1 MKDRSLVLPLVVLLA
16 VLLTLSGGCSRN
28 DSAAV
33 PPAEKVTTPPQDPVS
48 AVRFLL
54 QRGNVVAAA
63 QQADA
68 ALLRDPGDPGLLS
81 IAGDV
86 AVARRDA
93 TRAVE
98 LYELALAATE
108 NPDAEVLLKLGQE
121 YVNVGRPFES
131 IRVLK
136 VAVEAFPDVVDYRM
150 KLVGMQMAVGLE
162 FESRQQLQ
170 WLVQRGHGGLNLLIV
185 LSDLSRPQTVEST
198 CKYALKTYPA
208 DQRPNYSLARLP
220 AYHSEWKK
228 VASLLA
234 PVVKQHPD
242 FVPAQAL
249 YGRAL
254 FELQST
260 SELTQWFADLPSGI
274 DGQPQ
279 YWLTMGGVAE
289 QYGNLPMAARAYWKA
304 TLLDENSGEA
314 LLKLSV
320 CLAQLEQPDNARRLA
335 ERAAGI
341 TALRDEVDSLLSWK
355 NNSQSDAVS
364 IARGLEALGR
374 RWEATAWLQ
383 AAFRMSQN
391 PQQDLASI
399 YKALRAKLT
408 GATPWQIP
416 EFAVAKQIDLSSY
429 PRPIWLDLNPTSPE
443 VSDRAT
449 SRTMKFS
456 NQATERHLVHTCRLG
471 KSADEGG
478 GLTIYQSGA
487 GGVGVLDFDLNGWPD
502 LCLTSIDGSP
512 MKNDSSPNRIFRNL
526 DGVFSEVAE
535 SAVVGGRGFSQGI
548 AVGDYNADGFPD
560 LFVAN
565 IGRNQLLRNN
575 GDGTFSDTTQ
585 QMDLTDGE
593 WTSSAAFA
601 DIDGD
606 GLTDLFQLGYC
617 ETEKALQQLCVDAEL
632 KEPRSCAPLAFAA
645 QKDRVWRG
653 TADGGYEDVTSEW
666 LSRHESG
673 RGLGIVVGAL
683 DDRPGVDI
691 YVANDMT
698 ANHYWSMS
706 ESDQDHSIGAD
717 TEAAD
722 SEAADSEAA
731 DSDTLKRANGL
742 GQSRNRSEFKLS
754 EQASVRGLAVNGRS
768 LSQASMGIAAGDAD
782 QDGDLDF
789 LLTHFSGDYNTF
801 YEQVASG
808 MWADRSKRVGMIEPT
823 QTMLG
828 YGTQWIDA
836 DNDGIPELVV
846 ANGDIDDFTHR
857 SRLYQQP
864 AQLFQRQES
873 GTWDQASGDSLGD
886 YFEDDHLGRAV
897 AKLDANRDQ
906 KEDLVITHLFEPI
919 ALLVNETKTKNLQC
933 RFFLV
938 GTKSGRD
945 AIGSRV
951 TLQCE
956 GGNRVGH
963 LLAGDGFQCSN
974 ERCVSF
980 GLGAKSE
987 PCKVVVDWPDGTRE
1001 SFGKHELSG
1010 DYLVIQGSG
1019 KIFAH

>member
-1 MKDRSLVLPLVVLLA
+1 MVRVLL
-16 VLLTLSGGCSRN
+16 R
-28 DSAAV
+28 
-33 PPAEKVTTPPQDPVS
+33 
-48 AVRFLL
+48 
-54 QRGNVVAAA
+54 RGNVAAAA
-63 QQADA
+63 QQVDA
-68 ALLRDPGDPGLLS
+68 ALLRTPEDPELLS

-86 AVARRDA
+86 AVARGDA

-98 LYELALAATE
+98 LYELALAGAET
-108 NPDAEVLLKLGQE
+108 PDAGVLLKLGQE
-121 YVNVGRPFES
+121 YMNVGRPFES

-136 VAVEAFPDVVDYRM
+136 AAVEAYPEVVDYRM
-150 KLVGMQMAVGLE
+150 KLVGMQMVVGLE

-170 WLVQRGHGGLNLLIV
+170 WLVQRGNGGLNLLIV

-198 CKYALKTYPA
+198 CNYALKTYPA
-208 DQRPNYSLARLP
+208 DLRPNYSLARLP

-228 VASLLA
+228 VLELLA

-242 FVPAQAL
+242 FVPGQAL

-254 FELQST
+254 YELERT
-260 SELTQWFADLPSGI
+260 SELSEWFIGVPSGI
-274 DGQPQ
+274 ESQPQ

-289 QYGNLPMAARAYWKA
+289 QNGNLPMAARAYWKA

-320 CLAQLEQPDNARRLA
+320 TLAQLDQPDNARRLA

-341 TALRDEVDSLLSWK
+341 TALRDGVDSLLSWK
-355 NNSQSDAVS
+355 NNSQSDAVK

-383 AAFRMSQN
+383 AAFRMNQN
-391 PQQDLASI
+391 PQQDLASV
-399 YKALRAKLT
+399 YKSVRSNLT

-416 EFAVAKQIDLSSY
+416 ELAVTKQIDLSDY
-429 PRPIWLDLNPTSPE
+429 PQPIWLEAGSISP
-443 VSDRAT
+443 VVPDRAG
-449 SRTMKFS
+449 SPAMRFA
-456 NQATERHLVHTCRLG
+456 NQAAERQLVHTCRLNR
-471 KSADEGG
+471 SADEGG

-487 GGVGVLDFDLNGWPD
+487 GGVGVLDFDLDGWPD
-502 LCLTSIDGSP
+502 LCLTSIDGTP
-512 MKNDSSPNRIFRNL
+512 MKNDSSPNRLFRNL
-526 DGVFSEVAE
+526 DGVFSEVTE
-535 SAVVGGRGFSQGI
+535 SKAAGGRGFSQGL
-548 AVGDYNADGFPD
+548 AVGDYDADGFPD

-575 GDGTFSDTTQ
+575 GDGTFSDVTQ
-585 QMDLTDGE
+585 QVALNDE
-593 WTSSAAFA
+593 AWTSSAALA
-601 DIDGD
+601 DLDGD

-653 TADGGYEDVTSEW
+653 TADGEYVDVTSDW

-683 DDRPGVDI
+683 DDRPGVDV

-698 ANHYWSMS
+698 ANHYWSRGEGTWEGDS
-706 ESDQDHSIGAD
+706 ATAGDAADRNATESDSGGGGDGIRRPIVRD
-717 TEAAD
+717 D
-722 SEAADSEAA
+722 
-731 DSDTLKRANGL
+731 
-742 GQSRNRSEFKLS
+742 FKFS
-754 EQASVRGLAVNGRS
+754 EQASIRGLAVNERS

-808 MWADRSKRVGMIEPT
+808 VWADRSKRVGMIEPS
-823 QTMLG
+823 QAMLG

-836 DNDGIPELVV
+836 DNDGTPELVV

-864 AQLFQRQES
+864 AQLFQRQEGGMWGLAKS
-873 GTWDQASGDSLGD
+873 NSLGD
-886 YFEDDHLGRAV
+886 YFEREHLGRAV

-906 KEDLVITHLFEPI
+906 KPDLVITHLFEPI
-919 ALLVNETKTKNLQC
+919 ALLVNETKTDHPQC
-933 RFFLV
+933 RFFFV

-945 AIGSRV
+945 AIGARV

-980 GLGAKSE
+980 GLGTQSE

-1010 DYLVIQGSG
+1010 DYLVIQGSQE
-1019 KIFAH
+1019 IFAR

>member
-1 MKDRSLVLPLVVLLA
+1 MRNRSFVLSWLSLLAGLLVLA
-16 VLLTLSGGCSRN
+16 CGCNRK
-28 DSAAV
+28 DSAATT
-33 PPAEKVTTPPQDPVS
+33 PAENVATPPQDPVA
-48 AVRFLL
+48 AVQVLL
-54 QRGNVVAAA
+54 RRGNVVEAA
-63 QQADA
+63 QQVDA
-68 ALLRDPGDPGLLS
+68 ALLRSPEDPELLA

-86 AVARRDA
+86 AVARGDA

-98 LYELALAATE
+98 LYELAIAMTE
-108 NPDAEVLLKLGQE
+108 TPDARVLLKLGQE

-136 VAVEAFPDVVDYRM
+136 AAVEAYPDVADYRM

-170 WLVQRGHGGLNLLIV
+170 WLVQRGNGGLNLLIV

-198 CKYALKTYPA
+198 CNYALKTYPA
-208 DQRPNYSLARLP
+208 DLRPKYSLARLP

-228 VASLLA
+228 VEELLR

-242 FVPAQAL
+242 FLPGQAL

-254 FELQST
+254 KELQRRT
-260 SELTQWFADLPSGI
+260 ELSDWFKGVPAGI
-274 DGQPQ
+274 ESQPQ
-279 YWLTMGGVAE
+279 YWLTLGEVAE
-289 QYGNLPMAARAYWKA
+289 QNGNLPMAARAYWKA
-304 TLLDENSGEA
+304 TLLDENNGEA
-314 LLKLSV
+314 LLKLSIS
-320 CLAQLEQPDNARRLA
+320 LAQLDQPDKARRLA

-341 TALRDEVDSLLSWK
+341 TALRDGVDSLLSWK
-355 NNSQSDAVS
+355 NNSQSDAVN
-364 IARGLEALGR
+364 IARGLDAIGR

-383 AAFRMSQN
+383 AAFRMNQN

-399 YKALRAKLT
+399 YKSVRSTLT

-416 EFAVAKQIDLSSY
+416 ELAVAKQIDLSDY
-429 PRPIWLDLNPTSPE
+429 PEPIWMESGSITPAL
-443 VSDRAT
+443 SDRVG
-449 SRTMKFS
+449 SRAIRFD
-456 NQATERHLVHTCRLG
+456 NQAAERQLVHTCRLS

-487 GGVGVLDFDLNGWPD
+487 GGVAVLDFDLDGWPD
-502 LCLTSIDGSP
+502 VCLTSIDGGP
-512 MKNDSSPNRIFRNL
+512 MKNDSSPNPLFRNL
-526 DGVFSEVAE
+526 DGVFSNVTE
-535 SAVVGGRGFSQGI
+535 SSIIGGRGFSQGL
-548 AVGDYNADGFPD
+548 AVGDYDADGFPD

-575 GDGTFSDTTQ
+575 GDGTFTDVTQ
-585 QMDLTDGE
+585 QVALDGE
-593 WTSSAAFA
+593 AWTSSAAFA
-601 DIDGD
+601 DLDGD

-617 ETEKALQQLCVDAEL
+617 ETEKALQQLCMDAEL

-653 TADGGYEDVTSEW
+653 AADGSYVDVTADW
-666 LSRHESG
+666 LSGHESG

-683 DDRPGVDI
+683 DGRSGLDV

-698 ANHYWSMS
+698 ANHYWSR
-706 ESDQDHSIGAD
+706 SDRTQS
-717 TEAAD
+717 AAD
-722 SEAADSEAA
+722 AADNEPINHESSKLAIESA
-731 DSDTLKRANGL
+731 
-742 GQSRNRSEFKLS
+742 RSMNPPEFKLT
-754 EQASVRGLAVNGRS
+754 EQASIRGLAVNERS

-801 YEQVASG
+801 YEQVNAG
-808 MWADRSKRVGMIEPT
+808 MWADRSKRVGMIEPS
-823 QTMLG
+823 QAMLG

-836 DNDGIPELVV
+836 DNDGTSELVV

-864 AQLFQRQES
+864 AQLFQRQEG
-873 GTWDQASGDSLGD
+873 GTWGQVKSNSLGD
-886 YFEDDHLGRAV
+886 YFEREHLGRAV
-897 AKLDANRDQ
+897 ARLDANQDQ
-906 KEDLVITHLFEPI
+906 KPDLVITHLFEPI
-919 ALLVNETKTKNLQC
+919 ALLINETKTEYPQC
-933 RFFLV
+933 RFFFV

-945 AIGSRV
+945 AIGTRV
-951 TLQCE
+951 TLQ
-956 GGNRVGH
+956 GQGRDRVGH

-980 GLGAKSE
+980 GLGANSE
-987 PCKVVVDWPDGTRE
+987 ACNVVVDWPDGTRE

-1019 KIFAH
+1019 KLFEQ

>member
-1 MKDRSLVLPLVVLLA
+1 MVLSWGCNRKDSVA
-16 VLLTLSGGCSRN
+16 TT
-28 DSAAV
+28 
-33 PPAEKVTTPPQDPVS
+33 PAEKVANPPQDSVA
-48 AVRFLL
+48 AVRGLL
-54 QRGNVVAAA
+54 RRGDVAAA
-63 QQADA
+63 SRQVDA
-68 ALLRDPGDPGLLS
+68 ALLRSPEDPELLS

-86 AVARRDA
+86 AVARGDA

-108 NPDAEVLLKLGQE
+108 TPDAGVLLKLGQE

-136 VAVEAFPDVVDYRM
+136 AAVEAYPDVVDYRM
-150 KLVGMQMAVGLE
+150 KLVGMQMALGLE

-170 WLVQRGHGGLNLLIV
+170 WLVQRGNGGLNLLIV

-208 DQRPNYSLARLP
+208 DLRPNYSLARLP

-228 VASLLA
+228 VAVLLS
-234 PVVKQHPD
+234 PVVKKHPD
-242 FVPAQAL
+242 FVPGQAM

-254 FELQST
+254 YELQRT
-260 SELTQWFADLPSGI
+260 SELSEWFKSVPSGI
-274 DGQPQ
+274 ESQPQ

-289 QYGNLPMAARAYWKA
+289 QKGNLPMAARAYWKA
-304 TLLDENSGEA
+304 TLIDGNSGEA

-320 CLAQLEQPDNARRLA
+320 SLAQLDQPDNARRLA

-341 TALRDEVDSLLSWK
+341 TAMRDAVDSLLAWK
-355 NNSQSDAVS
+355 NNSQSDAVN
-364 IARGLEALGR
+364 IAESLEALGR

-383 AAFRMSQN
+383 AAFRMNQN
-391 PQQDLASI
+391 PQQDLTSI
-399 YKALRAKLT
+399 YKSVRANLT

-416 EFAVAKQIDLSSY
+416 ELAVAKQIDLSDY
-429 PRPIWLDLNPTSPE
+429 PQPAWLESGSSSPV
-443 VSDRAT
+443 VSDRAG
-449 SRTMKFS
+449 SRPIRFA
-456 NQATERHLVHTCRLG
+456 NQAAERQLVHTCRLS
-471 KSADEGG
+471 KSANEGD

-487 GGVGVLDFDLNGWPD
+487 GGVGVLDFDLDGWPD

-512 MKNDSSPNRIFRNL
+512 MKIDSSPNPLFRNL
-526 DGVFSEVAE
+526 DGVFLNVTE
-535 SAVVGGRGFSQGI
+535 SSVIGGRGFSQGL
-548 AVGDYNADGFPD
+548 AVGDYDADGFPD

-575 GDGTFSDTTQ
+575 GDGTFTDVTQ
-585 QMDLTDGE
+585 QVALAGE
-593 WTSSAAFA
+593 AWTSSAAFA
-601 DIDGD
+601 DLDGD

-617 ETEKALQQLCVDAEL
+617 ETEKALQQLCIDAEL
-632 KEPRSCAPLAFAA
+632 EEPRSCAPLAFAA

-653 TADGGYEDVTSEW
+653 AANGSYVDVTADW
-666 LSRHESG
+666 LSDHESG

-683 DDRPGVDI
+683 DDRSGLDV

-698 ANHYWSMS
+698 ANHYWSRS
-706 ESDQDHSIGAD
+706 DRTQNAADAAGNETINHDSSKLAIESDRSM
-717 TEAAD
+717 
-722 SEAADSEAA
+722 
-731 DSDTLKRANGL
+731 
-742 GQSRNRSEFKLS
+742 NRPEFKLT
-754 EQASVRGLAVNGRS
+754 EQASVRGLAVNERS

-801 YEQVASG
+801 YEQVDSG
-808 MWADRSKRVGMIEPT
+808 MWADRSKRVGMIEPS

-836 DNDGIPELVV
+836 DNDGTSELVV

-864 AQLFQRQES
+864 AQLFQRLET
-873 GTWDQASGDSLGD
+873 GTWGQVKSNSLGD
-886 YFEDDHLGRAV
+886 YFERDHLGRAI
-897 AKLDANRDQ
+897 ARFDANRDH
-906 KEDLVITHLFEPI
+906 KPDLVITHLFEPI
-919 ALLVNETKTKNLQC
+919 ALLVNETKTDHQQC
-933 RFFLV
+933 RFFFV
-938 GTKSGRD
+938 GTNSGRD
-945 AIGSRV
+945 AIGARV

-974 ERCVSF
+974 ERCVGF
-980 GLGAKSE
+980 GLGTLQE
-987 PCKVVVDWPDGTRE
+987 PCKVVVDWPDGTSE

-1019 KIFAH
+1019 ELFAR

>member
-1 MKDRSLVLPLVVLLA
+1 MKDRSFVLSLVSSLA
-16 VLLTLSGGCSRN
+16 VLLVLSCGCNRK
-28 DSAAV
+28 DSADTT
-33 PPAEKVTTPPQDPVS
+33 PARKVATPPQDPVA
-48 AVRFLL
+48 AVRVLL
-54 QRGNVVAAA
+54 RRGNVAAAA
-63 QQADA
+63 QQVDA
-68 ALLRDPGDPGLLS
+68 ALLRTPEDPELLS

-86 AVARRDA
+86 AVARGDA
-93 TRAVE
+93 ARAVE
-98 LYELALAATE
+98 LYELALAGAVT
-108 NPDAEVLLKLGQE
+108 PDAGVLLKLGQE
-121 YVNVGRPFES
+121 YMNVGRPFES

-136 VAVEAFPDVVDYRM
+136 AAVEAYPEVVDYRM

-170 WLVQRGHGGLNLLIV
+170 WLVQRGNGGLNLLIV

-198 CKYALKTYPA
+198 CNYALKTYPA
-208 DQRPNYSLARLP
+208 DLRPNYSLARLP
-220 AYHSEWKK
+220 AYHSEWKE
-228 VASLLA
+228 AAELLT
-234 PVVKQHPD
+234 PVVEQHPE
-242 FVPAQAL
+242 FVPGQAL

-254 FELQST
+254 FELQRT
-260 SELTQWFADLPSGI
+260 PELSEWLKGVPSGI
-274 DGQPQ
+274 ESEPQ

-289 QYGNLPMAARAYWKA
+289 QNGNLPMAARAYWKA

-320 CLAQLEQPDNARRLA
+320 TLAQLDQPDNARRLA

-341 TALRDEVDSLLSWK
+341 TALRDGVDSLLSWK
-355 NNSQSDAVS
+355 NNSQSDAVN
-364 IARGLEALGR
+364 IARGLEAMGR

-383 AAFRMSQN
+383 AAFRMTQN

-399 YKALRAKLT
+399 YKSVRSNLT

-416 EFAVAKQIDLSSY
+416 EFAVAKQIDLSNY
-429 PRPIWLDLNPTSPE
+429 PKPVWLDSGSVSPV
-443 VSDRAT
+443 VSSPVSTHPMR
-449 SRTMKFS
+449 FS
-456 NQATERHLVHTCRLG
+456 DQAAERQLVHTCRLS
-471 KSADEGG
+471 KSEDEGG

-487 GGVGVLDFDLNGWPD
+487 GGVAVLDFDLDGWPD

-512 MKNDSSPNRIFRNL
+512 MKKDSSPNRFFRNL
-526 DGVFSEVAE
+526 DGTFSDVTE
-535 SAVVGGRGFSQGI
+535 SSAIGGRGFSQGL
-548 AVGDYNADGFPD
+548 AVGDYDADGFPD

-575 GDGTFSDTTQ
+575 GDGTFSDITQ
-585 QMDLTDGE
+585 QVALADE
-593 WTSSAAFA
+593 VWTSSAALA
-601 DIDGD
+601 DLDGD

-617 ETEKALQQLCVDAEL
+617 ETEKALQELCVDAEL

-653 TADGGYEDVTSEW
+653 TADGSYVDVTADW

-683 DDRPGVDI
+683 DDRPGVDV

-698 ANHYWSMS
+698 ANHYWSRS
-706 ESDQDHSIGAD
+706 ESAQNTAGAAGSEPTDGDATDGDATDGGSHKVGIGP
-717 TEAAD
+717 
-722 SEAADSEAA
+722 
-731 DSDTLKRANGL
+731 R
-742 GQSRNRSEFKLS
+742 QSMNRPEFKLT

-808 MWADRSKRVGMIEPT
+808 MWADRSKRVGMIEPS
-823 QTMLG
+823 QAMLG

-836 DNDGIPELVV
+836 DNDGTSELVV

-857 SRLYQQP
+857 SRMYQQP
-864 AQLFQRQES
+864 AQMFQRQEG
-873 GTWDQASGDSLGD
+873 GTWGQAKSNSLGD
-886 YFEDDHLGRAV
+886 YFQRDHLGRAV

-906 KEDLVITHLFEPI
+906 KPDLVITHLFEPI
-919 ALLVNETKTKNLQC
+919 ALLVNETKTDHLQC
-933 RFFLV
+933 RFFFV

-945 AIGSRV
+945 AIGARV

-956 GGNRVGH
+956 GKDRVGH

-974 ERCVSF
+974 ERCVGF
-980 GLGAKSE
+980 GLGTQTE
-987 PCKVVVDWPDGTRE
+987 PCKVIVDWPDGTRE
-1001 SFGKHELSG
+1001 SFGKLELSG

-1019 KIFAH
+1019 KLFAR

>member
-1 MKDRSLVLPLVVLLA
+1 VKDRRFVLSLVSLLA
-16 VLLTLSGGCSRN
+16 VLLVLSCGCNRK
-28 DSAAV
+28 DSAATT
-33 PPAEKVTTPPQDPVS
+33 PAEKVVTSPQDPVA
-48 AVRFLL
+48 AVRILL
-54 QRGNVVAAA
+54 RRGNVAAA
-63 QQADA
+63 SQQVDA
-68 ALLRDPGDPGLLS
+68 ALLRSPEDPELLS

-86 AVARRDA
+86 AVARGDA

-108 NPDAEVLLKLGQE
+108 TPDAGVLLKLGQE

-136 VAVEAFPDVVDYRM
+136 AAVEAYPDVVDYRM

-170 WLVQRGHGGLNLLIV
+170 WLVQRGNGGLNLLIV

-198 CKYALKTYPA
+198 CNYALKTYPA
-208 DQRPNYSLARLP
+208 DLRPNYSLARLP

-228 VASLLA
+228 VAELLS
-234 PVVKQHPD
+234 PVVKKHPD
-242 FVPAQAL
+242 FVPGQAL

-254 FELQST
+254 HELQRT
-260 SELTQWFADLPSGI
+260 SELSEWFKGVPSGI
-274 DGQPQ
+274 ESQPQ

-289 QYGNLPMAARAYWKA
+289 QNGNLPMAARAYWKA
-304 TLLDENSGEA
+304 TLVDGNSGEA
-314 LLKLSV
+314 LLKLSAS
-320 CLAQLEQPDNARRLA
+320 LAQLDQPENARRLA

-341 TALRDEVDSLLSWK
+341 TAMRDAVDSLLAWK
-355 NNSQSDAVS
+355 NNSQSDAVNVAES
-364 IARGLEALGR
+364 LEALGR

-383 AAFRMSQN
+383 AAFRMNQN
-391 PQQDLASI
+391 PQQDLTSI
-399 YKALRAKLT
+399 YKSVRANLT

-416 EFAVAKQIDLSSY
+416 ELAVVKQIDLSDY
-429 PRPIWLDLNPTSPE
+429 PQPIWLESDSISPV
-443 VSDRAT
+443 VSDRAV
-449 SRTMKFS
+449 SRPIRFA
-456 NQATERHLVHTCRLG
+456 NQAAERQLVHTCRLR

-478 GLTIYQSGA
+478 GLAIYQSGA
-487 GGVGVLDFDLNGWPD
+487 GGVGVLDFDLDGWPD
-502 LCLTSIDGSP
+502 LCLTSIDGRP
-512 MKNDSSPNRIFRNL
+512 MKNDSTPNRLFRNL
-526 DGVFSEVAE
+526 DGVFADVTGYS
-535 SAVVGGRGFSQGI
+535 VVGGRGFSQGL
-548 AVGDYNADGFPD
+548 AVGDYDADGFPD

-575 GDGTFSDTTQ
+575 GDGTFSDVTQ
-585 QMDLTDGE
+585 QVALADQA
-593 WTSSAAFA
+593 WTSSAALA
-601 DIDGD
+601 DLDGD

-632 KEPRSCAPLAFAA
+632 EEPRSCAPLAFAA

-653 TADGGYEDVTSEW
+653 TADGSYVDVTTDW

-683 DDRPGVDI
+683 DDRPGVDV

-698 ANHYWSMS
+698 ANHYWSRS
-706 ESDQDHSIGAD
+706 ESVHD
-717 TEAAD
+717 TAN
-722 SEAADSEAA
+722 AA
-731 DSDTLKRANGL
+731 DSDAADSDAADSRQVATGL
-742 GQSRNRSEFKLS
+742 GRPINRPEFQLS
-754 EQASVRGLAVNGRS
+754 EQASVRGLAVNERS

-808 MWADRSKRVGMIEPT
+808 MWADRSKRIGMIEPT
-823 QTMLG
+823 QAMLG

-836 DNDGIPELVV
+836 DNDGTPELVV

-857 SRLYQQP
+857 GRLYQQP
-864 AQLFQRQES
+864 AQLFQRQK
-873 GTWDQASGDSLGD
+873 GGMWTQAKSNGLGD
-886 YFEDDHLGRAV
+886 YFEREHLGRAV
-897 AKLDANRDQ
+897 AKFDANRDQ
-906 KEDLVITHLFEPI
+906 KPDLVVTHLFEPI
-919 ALLVNETKTKNLQC
+919 ALLVNETKTDHLQC
-933 RFFLV
+933 RFFFV

-945 AIGSRV
+945 AIGARV

-956 GGNRVGH
+956 GKNRVGH

-980 GLGAKSE
+980 GLGTQSE
-987 PCKVVVDWPDGTRE
+987 SCKIVVDWPDGTRE
-1001 SFGKHELSG
+1001 SFGTHDLAG
-1010 DYLVIQGSG
+1010 DYLVVQGSG
-1019 KIFAH
+1019 KLFAR